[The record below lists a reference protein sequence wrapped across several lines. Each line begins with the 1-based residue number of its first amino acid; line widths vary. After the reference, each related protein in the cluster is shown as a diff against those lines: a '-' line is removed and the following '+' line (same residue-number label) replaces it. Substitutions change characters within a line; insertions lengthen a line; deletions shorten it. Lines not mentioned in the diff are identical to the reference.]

1 MEFLTDD
8 LVDTARDAVRA
19 KAREV
24 MGRERWTY
32 EEVAARARVGKA
44 TVTRFLNGDPRSH
57 RYWPREEQI
66 KSLSEG
72 FGFDIEA
79 ELSQEIAQ
87 GLVEKLGAAVGDG
100 QATPH
105 DTLLI
110 DFGPDAF
117 EGLSRQDILE
127 VSSAAELAGLR
138 SLAEVRARRRE
149 PSPALPRSA

>member
-1 MEFLTDD
+1 MVSVPQPFTVVRPLVEMDYVRPRWGRRGATLVNIHEGGPNPMEFLTDD

-72 FGFDIEA
+72 FGF
-79 ELSQEIAQ
+79 
-87 GLVEKLGAAVGDG
+87 
-100 QATPH
+100 
-105 DTLLI
+105 
-110 DFGPDAF
+110 
-117 EGLSRQDILE
+117 
-127 VSSAAELAGLR
+127 
-138 SLAEVRARRRE
+138 
-149 PSPALPRSA
+149 